1 MILKRVTEALEAY
14 KNGEM
19 LIVMDDEDRENEGD
33 LVLAGIFSTPEKIN
47 FMATHARGLIC
58 VSLTKDLAK
67 KFELPPMVSVND
79 SNHET
84 AFTVSIDAK
93 EAKTGISAFERHLTI
108 ELLCKDTTKPSDFV
122 RPGHIFPLIAKDG
135 GVLARTGHT
144 EASVDLCKLAG
155 LKPVSVI
162 CEIMKED
169 GSMARRGDK
178 FLSDFA
184 LKHNLKTLYV
194 SDLISYRLENESLLK
209 MFCQEER
216 EFLKHQTQCYTFL
229 DHQQKN
235 HYAFKFKGAK
245 THGLVPLVRFHPIKE
260 DFDFLTTGAFEVFF
274 KALEYLKREGGYLI
288 FMNTHSKENNI
299 VKDFGIGALVLKN
312 LGIKDFRLLSSCE
325 DRQYKAL
332 SGFGLKLVETISL

>member
-1 MILKRVTEALEAY
+1 MFLKRVQEALEAF

-19 LIVMDDEDRENEGD
+19 IIVMDDEDRENEGD

-58 VSLTKDLAK
+58 VSLTKEIAQ

-93 EAKTGISAFERHLTI
+93 VARTGISAFERHLTI
-108 ELLCKDTTKPSDFV
+108 DLLCKDTTKPSDFV

-144 EASVDLCKLAG
+144 EASIDLCKLSG

-184 LKHNLKTLYV
+184 SKHNLKTLYV
-194 SDLISYRLENESLLK
+194 SDLISYRLQNENLLQMLESK
-209 MFCQEER
+209 EK
-216 EFLKHQTQCYTFL
+216 EFLNHKTKYYAFL
-229 DHQQKN
+229 DHQKKS
-235 HYAFKFKGAK
+235 HYAFKFEGSKPND
-245 THGLVPLVRFHPIKE
+245 LVPLVRFHLIKE
-260 DFDFLTTGAFEVFF
+260 DYEFLSSNTYESFLR
-274 KALEYLKREGGYLI
+274 ALERLKLEGGYLV
-288 FMNTHSKENNI
+288 FMHAQTKESSVI
-299 VKDFGIGALVLKN
+299 KDFGIGALILKS
-312 LGIKDFRLLSSCE
+312 LKIESFRLLSSSE
-325 DRQYKAL
+325 DKEYKAL
-332 SGFGLKLVETISL
+332 SGFGLKLVETINF

>member
-1 MILKRVTEALEAY
+1 MFLKRVTEALEAY

-33 LVLAGIFSTPEKIN
+33 LVLAGIFSSPEKIN

-67 KFELPPMVSVND
+67 KFELPPMVNNND

-108 ELLCKDTTKPSDFV
+108 DLLCKDTTKPSDFV

-135 GVLARTGHT
+135 GVLERTGHT

-184 LKHNLKTLYV
+184 TKHNLKTLYV
-194 SDLISYRLENESLLK
+194 SDLISYRLQHENLLK
-209 MFCQEER
+209 MFCQEEKD
-216 EFLKHQTQCYTFL
+216 FLKHKVQCYTFL

-235 HYAFKFKGAK
+235 HYAFKFKGSAPND
-245 THGLVPLVRFHPIKE
+245 LAPLVRFHPIKE
-260 DFDFLTTGAFEVFF
+260 DFDFLTSGAFDVFF
-274 KALEYLKREGGYLI
+274 KALELLEFEGGYLI
-288 FMNTHSKENNI
+288 FMHTHTKESNV
-299 VKDFGIGALVLKN
+299 VKNFGVGALVLKN
-312 LGIKDFRLLSSCE
+312 LGIESFRLLSSSE
-325 DRQYKAL
+325 DKEYKAL
-332 SGFGLKLVETISL
+332 SGFGLKLVETINL